1 MLAALFPG
9 APRMESEQ
17 SSLPLKNADAVK
29 STESGRL
36 FVALY
41 GELRALAERQLRRN
55 AGMPVSPTTLLHEAY
70 LGMSGKAA
78 VFPDRARFMG
88 YAARVMRGLLI
99 DFVRERRAV
108 KRGSA
113 FHITQLPAEMEAIAL
128 DDAELSRLSDALD
141 ELATRDPLLAELVDL
156 KFFCGYTVDDI
167 AADRGTSKRTI
178 QRDWEKAR
186 LMLFHQLTDAS

>member
-1 MLAALFPG
+1 
-9 APRMESEQ
+9 
-17 SSLPLKNADAVK
+17 
-29 STESGRL
+29 
-36 FVALY
+36 
-41 GELRALAERQLRRN
+41 
-55 AGMPVSPTTLLHEAY
+55 
-70 LGMSGKAA
+70 
-78 VFPDRARFMG
+78 MG